1 MKHRHRFRYIFRQVL
16 VGVFLIGGAVI
27 TLATSPG
34 EPWDEVIPETSVRVI
49 SGRLFIAWPLAD
61 EDDWSQ
67 LSDEEVFEN
76 LERRNFSPG
85 DTRDILVSTLDP
97 NINVDCEAVLDAPLD
112 YLNESMFVN
121 PKLYS
126 LFQGDLIAV
135 DFTSRG
141 GCQFLNV
148 VGDQF
153 NSTIVAISSTNTSSG
168 NANGSGES
176 SLPSSTIVVRDDG
189 IEISEDPN
197 NIHSFT
203 SWTDRQDSD
212 WRTCSENHQSRL
224 AWQLP
229 ADRVDGVQLS
239 SVKRGVDGCHELSLV
254 DDRSMLICAPWEA
267 LSFLDQAWF
276 VSAGENLQDR
286 AHTLQVNF
294 FKSMD
299 DFEEGSAAVII
310 EGLRDWSDTFTFR
323 YPLTTIEGCEPIK
336 KACGQSSVRLAV
348 DLDAAQL
355 EELNRDDG
363 HPPLRLP
370 DLAPDKQHWLL
381 NAEREVL
388 SVANCEEPEAFK
400 QPNTGYY
407 FENFIVTYLGGE

>member
-27 TLATSPG
+27 TLATSPV
-34 EPWDEVIPETSVRVI
+34 EPWDDVILETNIRII
-49 SGRLFIAWPLAD
+49 SGSLFISWPLAD
-61 EDDWSQ
+61 EDDWS
-67 LSDEEVFEN
+67 LFSDEEVREKI
-76 LERRNFSPG
+76 ERRNFARG
-85 DTRDILVSTLDP
+85 DTRDILVSTLAP
-97 NINVDCEAVLDAPLD
+97 NISVDCEAVLDAPLD
-112 YLNESMFVN
+112 HLDESMFVN

-135 DFTSRG
+135 DLTSR

-153 NSTIVAISSTNTSSG
+153 NSTIVAISSIHTSSG
-168 NANGSGES
+168 NANGLGES
-176 SLPSSTIVVRDDG
+176 RLPRSTIVVREHG
-189 IEISEDPN
+189 IEISEDPGS
-197 NIHSFT
+197 IHSFT

-229 ADRVDGVQLS
+229 ADQVNGVQLS

-267 LSFLDQAWF
+267 LSFLDQAWW

-299 DFEEGSAAVII
+299 DFEEGSADVII
-310 EGLRDWSDTFTFR
+310 EGLRDWSDTFNFR

-336 KACGQSSVRLAV
+336 GACGQSSVRLAV

-355 EELNRDDG
+355 DELNRDDG

-370 DLAPDKQHWLL
+370 DLAPGKQHWLL

-388 SVANCEEPEAFK
+388 NVTNCEEPEVFTESE
-400 QPNTGYY
+400 PGYY